1 MYWNWY
7 IPVMNVRLL
16 YYGTNSVYQQKYPNN
31 KPDITIRDNKQFICM
46 STDVAIRADRNVNK
60 KEAEMVL

>member
-1 MYWNWY
+1 ME
-7 IPVMNVRLL
+7 VRLP
-16 YYGTNSVYQQKYPNN
+16 YCGTNSAYRQKYPNN
-31 KPDITIRDNKQFICM
+31 KQDVTIRDNKQFICM